1 LIVPFFA
8 FLLHDARNTKENP
21 MLEPDRRHIRPSLLD
36 PAACGEDLARM
47 ASRMSELAP
56 ALCEGCAAYHLRF
69 VLTRCATA
77 DKSIAVDRPLLVSHV
92 QRILSGRLSR
102 SSDPLD
108 VVIAGAADTGILAT
122 CAHAAAAMNAETL
135 SRCRFTILDR
145 CTSPLTLCQEF
156 ASRHALAARTVQV
169 DLAAIDQDF
178 DADVIMVHSLL
189 RFLSRQQQLALL
201 RKFDNW
207 LRPGGRVILSQ
218 SIRPGNS
225 AHREKEAVRWR
236 SLIEMASAAVA
247 DGEIRIADTAL
258 PLLDNMRDADAR
270 YEEQPGEI
278 ASLDA
283 LHQLVA
289 EAGLQVEAVDV
300 ISKEV
305 PVTATRTFARSR
317 VIAILKSSREN

>member
-1 LIVPFFA
+1 
-8 FLLHDARNTKENP
+8 
-21 MLEPDRRHIRPSLLD
+21 MLEPDRRLIVPSLLD
-36 PAACGEDLARM
+36 PATCGEDLAHM

-77 DKSIAVDRPLLVSHV
+77 DKSVAVDRPLLVSHV
-92 QRILSGRLSR
+92 QQILGSRLSR

-108 VVIAGAADTGILAT
+108 IVIAGAADTGILAT

-156 ASRHALAARTVQV
+156 ASRHALAARTAQV
-169 DLAAIDQDF
+169 DLAAIEQNF
-178 DADVIMVHSLL
+178 DADVIMIHSLL

-201 RKFDNW
+201 RKLDTW
-207 LRPGGRVILSQ
+207 LKPGGRIILSQ
-218 SIRPGNS
+218 SIRRAS
-225 AHREKEAVRWR
+225 ASHRKSEAVRWR
-236 SLIEMASAAVA
+236 SLIEMASAAVSS
-247 DGEIRIADTAL
+247 GQIKITDTAL
-258 PLLDNMRDADAR
+258 SLLDDMHEANQI

-278 ASLDA
+278 ASLDD
-283 LHQLVA
+283 LQQLVA
-289 EAGLQVEAVDV
+289 VAGLQVEAVKV

-305 PVTATRTFARSR
+305 PVTATQTFARSR
-317 VIAILKSSREN
+317 AIATLKSSREV